1 MVHGFS
7 KVAQAIDNWFED
19 DDNTKNNRTDF
30 NNKNESGNKAEGRSE
45 DVGEEKEVMKKL
57 DEKKRETTED
67 SNCSNTA
74 KSAGRVLKRTYTA
87 AIQDDYAYWSSH
99 KESDVSGKLFFV
111 TPNTSCQAVDV
122 DCKTDVNS
130 NNDGI
135 TNNNNNN
142 DNNSIKNNSN
152 IRLIENEVL
161 SDRVEIFFDDNIERD
176 RAHIVDARCTL
187 TFKPLPFS
195 ETKDVYMAKVEPY
208 YAITDENYFIDLL
221 HDVISKQMKARTES
235 HGSLS

>member
-19 DDNTKNNRTDF
+19 DDNTKFNRTNI
-30 NNKNESGNKAEGRSE
+30 NNKNESGNKIEGRSE

-57 DEKKRETTED
+57 DDKKRETIEHSHY
-67 SNCSNTA
+67 SNAA
-74 KSAGRVLKRTYTA
+74 KSAGRVLQRTYTA

-130 NNDGI
+130 NSNSYGI
-135 TNNNNNN
+135 TNNNNTNN
-142 DNNSIKNNSN
+142 NNNNNSN
-152 IRLIENEVL
+152 ICLTEDEVL

-176 RAHIVDARCTL
+176 RAHIVDVRCAL

-195 ETKDVYMAKVEPY
+195 VTKDVYMAKVEPY
-208 YAITDENYFIDLL
+208 FAITDEKYFIDLL
-221 HDVISKQMKARTES
+221 HDVISEQMKARSKS
-235 HGSLS
+235 HGSFS

>member
-57 DEKKRETTED
+57 VEKKWETMED

-111 TPNTSCQAVDV
+111 TPNTSFVDV

-176 RAHIVDARCTL
+176 RAHIVDVRCAL

>member
-57 DEKKRETTED
+57 VEKKWETMED

-135 TNNNNNN
+135 TN
-142 DNNSIKNNSN
+142 
-152 IRLIENEVL
+152 
-161 SDRVEIFFDDNIERD
+161 
-176 RAHIVDARCTL
+176 
-187 TFKPLPFS
+187 
-195 ETKDVYMAKVEPY
+195 
-208 YAITDENYFIDLL
+208 
-221 HDVISKQMKARTES
+221 KQQQQQRQ
-235 HGSLS
+235 